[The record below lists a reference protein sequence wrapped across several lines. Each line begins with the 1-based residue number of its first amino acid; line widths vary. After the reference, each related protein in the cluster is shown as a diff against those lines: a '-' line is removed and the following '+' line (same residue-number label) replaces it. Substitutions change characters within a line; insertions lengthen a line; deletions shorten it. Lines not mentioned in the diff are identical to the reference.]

1 MSARPVIL
9 FESTLG
15 RMLRSAR
22 GGGVH
27 DSLDAIPLTWSAH
40 MPDSVREALLQRPV
54 LNNQVQ
60 LLLAEEVRRVV
71 LTKIGPIIGPQTV
84 ESHNVRNA
92 VERMMLAELP
102 VLQRRVNDVIAASL
116 KTSAAWDAYRVDS
129 KKEVARIGLTLIFLA
144 AGVAAAPPTLGAS
157 LALTLI
163 STVRG
168 LTDAAKKFTETYRSA
183 EESRER
189 VLLEIRKL
197 REIYEKSPALGRT
210 VQLGGAVAHALTI
223 GKLAALGKRDYLP
236 GFARI
241 KTELNA
247 YKGKVGHLGEHSE
260 RLARK
265 LYDMIDEIDA
275 YIAAH
280 GTEAASGARLVALRD
295 KVTALLEFGVSGRRH
310 GLRGTFTI
318 TEAWQKCQREMAQIA
333 AVERAFGDLKS
344 LDTREKAVLLADR
357 ALTLLTNAGVGLAS
371 YNAAMALPHTADDGA
386 VRDAL
391 RLTQN
396 GQASGGGIAAFAL
409 GFMRQFMSLFKDAHA
424 LAKELGIVSA
434 ASTDISA
441 EAKTIEASF
450 NGLLASPPEPRLPSA
465 TLAEASRSQRPLP
478 PLPSGRDKPLPPLPA
493 SAITNSRSA
502 SPMQPPGHT
511 YPPRQNPISAR
522 TDRPLPPLPP
532 R

>member
-1 MSARPVIL
+1 MPTKSVIL

-22 GGGVH
+22 GGAVH
-27 DSLDAIPLTWSAH
+27 DSLDAIPLTWSAN
-40 MPDSVREALLQRPV
+40 MPDPVREALLQRPV

-60 LLLAEEVRRVV
+60 LLLAEEVRRIV
-71 LTKIGPIIGPQTV
+71 LTRIGPMVGPHTV
-84 ESHNVRNA
+84 ESGNIRNA
-92 VERMMLAELP
+92 VERLMLAELP

-129 KKEVARIGLTLIFLA
+129 KKEVARVGLTLIFLA
-144 AGVAAAPPTLGAS
+144 AGVAAAPPTGGAS
-157 LALTLI
+157 LVLAVI

-168 LTDAAKKFTETYRSA
+168 LTDAVKKFTETYRSA

-197 REIYEKSPALGRT
+197 REMYQKSPALGRT

-223 GKLAALGKRDYLP
+223 GKMLALGQHDFLP

-265 LYDMIDEIDA
+265 LYDMIEEIDA
-275 YIAAH
+275 HIDAH
-280 GTEAASGARLVALRD
+280 GEETASGARLVALRN
-295 KVTALLEFGVSGRRH
+295 KVTALLEFGVTGRRH

-333 AVERAFGDLKS
+333 AVERAFSDLKA
-344 LDTREKAVLLADR
+344 LDSREKAVLLADR
-357 ALTLLTNAGVGLAS
+357 ALTLLTNAGVGAAS
-371 YNAAMALPHTADDGA
+371 YNAAMALPHAAGSGA
-386 VRDAL
+386 VEDAL
-391 RLTQN
+391 RLTQS
-396 GQASGGGIAAFAL
+396 GQPSGGGIAAFSL

-424 LAKELGIVSA
+424 LAKELGIVNA

-441 EAKTIEASF
+441 EAKAIEASF
-450 NGLLASPPEPRLPSA
+450 NGLLAQPPEPRLPSA
-465 TLAEASRSQRPLP
+465 TLAEASRARRPLP
-478 PLPSGRDKPLPPLPA
+478 PPPLGRDKALPPLPTMT
-493 SAITNSRSA
+493 SSHSA
-502 SPMQPPGHT
+502 SSLQPPAHT
-511 YPPRQNPISAR
+511 YPPRLNATSSPI
-522 TDRPLPPLPP
+522 DRPLPPRP
-532 R
+532 RR

>member
-1 MSARPVIL
+1 MPTKSVIL

-15 RMLRSAR
+15 RMLRAAR

-27 DSLDAIPLTWSAH
+27 ETLDAIPLTWSAN

-60 LLLAEEVRRVV
+60 LLLAGEVRRIV
-71 LTKIGPIIGPQTV
+71 LTKMGPIVGPQTV
-84 ESHNVRNA
+84 DSRNVRNA
-92 VERMMLAELP
+92 IERMMLAELP
-102 VLQRRVNDVIAASL
+102 VLQKRVNDVIAASL
-116 KTSAAWDAYRVDS
+116 KTSAAWDAYRLDS
-129 KKEVARIGLTLIFLA
+129 QKEVARVGLTLLFLA
-144 AGVAAAPPTLGAS
+144 AGVAAAPPTAGVS
-157 LALTLI
+157 IALTVI

-168 LTDAAKKFTETYRSA
+168 LTDAAKKFMETYRSA

-197 REIYEKSPALGRT
+197 REIYQKSPALGRT

-223 GKLAALGKRDYLP
+223 GKLAAMGKRDVLP

-265 LYDMIDEIDA
+265 LYDMIDKIEEHIRDE
-275 YIAAH
+275 
-280 GTEAASGARLVALRD
+280 GENAASGAQLVALRD
-295 KVTALLEFGVSGRRH
+295 RVTALLEFGVTGRRH
-310 GLRGTFTI
+310 GFRGTFTI

-333 AVERAFGDLKS
+333 AVERAFSDVKA
-344 LDTREKAVLLADR
+344 LDSREKAVLLADR
-357 ALTLLTNAGVGLAS
+357 ALTLLTNAGVGAAS
-371 YNAAMALPHTADDGA
+371 YNAAMALPHSAGSA
-386 VRDAL
+386 EAQDAL

-396 GQASGGGIAAFAL
+396 GQPSGGGIAAASL

-424 LAKELGIVSA
+424 LAKELGIVTA
-434 ASTDISA
+434 GSTDISA
-441 EAKTIEASF
+441 EAKAVEASF
-450 NGLLASPPEPRLPSA
+450 NGLLAQPPAPRLPSV

-478 PLPSGRDKPLPPLPA
+478 PRPGGLDKPLPPLPT
-493 SAITNSRSA
+493 SAVSRSP
-502 SPMQPPGHT
+502 SPLQPPAPA
-511 YPPRQNPISAR
+511 YPPRPSAIAPHAN
-522 TDRPLPPLPP
+522 RPLPPLPQ